1 MSKLSKEELAR
12 FSGADWALR
21 MCEEY
26 GVEECRKEL
35 ERRNIL
41 SIPLKISKKDI
52 DEAVLKIKHNC
63 MTTVLLMACATLR
76 DEYGFGYERMT
87 RFINRFNTK
96 AECLVDKFVYWKELQ
111 QCIKD
116 ETGIFIDL
124 PDEFMIEEE

>member
-1 MSKLSKEELAR
+1 MGKLSKEELAR

-26 GVEECRKEL
+26 GIEECRKDL

-41 SIPLKISKKDI
+41 SIPLKVSKKDI
-52 DEAVLKIKHNC
+52 DEAVLKIKQNV

-76 DEYGFGYERMT
+76 DEYGFGYDRMT
-87 RFINRFNTK
+87 RFIKRFNTK
-96 AECLVDKFVYWKELQ
+96 AACLVDKFVYWKDLQ
-111 QCIKD
+111 QSIKE

-124 PDEFMIEEE
+124 PEEFMEMEE